1 MEAPSYDRCN
11 SAASAEVRLGEVI
24 AEFDAKYATMLR
36 VAETE
41 LSIVIFSEALSI
53 ILVER
58 YMRQGGLILA
68 AGRVHSRK
76 KGGKKR
82 RNPAAHKT
90 HHEIH
95 RSPATA
101 TTSRRR
107 ATKNIPRV
115 SQYSPASVEVGYLE
129 IGHVQLTKS
138 VKVTNVT
145 HTQTDGQ
152 TDSIDNGTLCAPR
165 Y

>member
-68 AGRVHSRK
+68 AGRV
-76 KGGKKR
+76 
-82 RNPAAHKT
+82 
-90 HHEIH
+90 
-95 RSPATA
+95 RS
-101 TTSRRR
+101 
-107 ATKNIPRV
+107 K
-115 SQYSPASVEVGYLE
+115 
-129 IGHVQLTKS
+129 
-138 VKVTNVT
+138 
-145 HTQTDGQ
+145 
-152 TDSIDNGTLCAPR
+152 
-165 Y
+165 